1 MAHAT
6 KDKEILLNRVN
17 RIKSQVN
24 AIEKAL
30 EGGDDCSRVRTE
42 NFILEKHV
50 GIGVVLPGALTEF
63 MDTDVLVAAF

>member
-42 NFILEKHV
+42 NFILENSQFHSF
-50 GIGVVLPGALTEF
+50 P
-63 MDTDVLVAAF
+63 